1 MNSTDDKEQAGQV
14 QDAIISALGN
24 AGDAKTQAAQTDIL
38 LNQMQKAGAGKKS
51 RFLRILASV
60 GGTKALQAVA
70 GAFDKGDAT
79 EKEAALNA
87 LTSWADADA
96 APELY
101 RIASEGSAS
110 AAVKALDGYINL
122 VSKAATPPAQKLLQ
136 LRKAMEVAR
145 NGGQKARIIAE
156 AQKTGTFLALV
167 FRSEEHTSELQSL
180 MRISYAVVCLKKTN
194 SRRQYLKKKET

>member
-1 MNSTDDKEQAGQV
+1 MLLRPPISTRTYTLFPYTTLFR
-14 QDAIISALGN
+14 S
-24 AGDAKTQAAQTDIL
+24 
-38 LNQMQKAGAGKKS
+38 
-51 RFLRILASV
+51 SV

-122 VSKAATPPAQKLLQ
+122 VSKAATPPAQKQ
-136 LRKAMEVAR
+136 IGRAHV
-145 NGGQKARIIAE
+145 
-156 AQKTGTFLALV
+156 
-167 FRSEEHTSELQSL
+167 
-180 MRISYAVVCLKKTN
+180 
-194 SRRQYLKKKET
+194 

>member
-1 MNSTDDKEQAGQV
+1 
-14 QDAIISALGN
+14 
-24 AGDAKTQAAQTDIL
+24 
-38 LNQMQKAGAGKKS
+38 MQKACAGKKA
-51 RFLRILASV
+51 RFLRILASG

-136 LRKAMEVAR
+136 LRQSMEVAR
-145 NGGQKARIIAE
+145 NGGQQARIIDE
-156 AQKTGTFLALV
+156 EQKNGTF
-167 FRSEEHTSELQSL
+167 RSDE
-180 MRISYAVVCLKKTN
+180 
-194 SRRQYLKKKET
+194 RRVGHECV